1 MKKDLISLLIKDCCK
16 GRCCDEC
23 PFLSSQS
30 KCYLIDIIEIIKK
43 NEREN
48 ENYEK

>member
-16 GRCCDEC
+16 GRSCNEC

-30 KCYLIDIIEIIKK
+30 KCYLINIIEIIKN